1 MSQIRNQE
9 LLDRIAIKIK
19 RLRERKGISQE
30 VVYIDTKIHIG
41 RIESGKSNLTISTL
55 DAICVYFE
63 IDIATFMKGY

>member
-1 MSQIRNQE
+1 MGQIRNQE

-63 IDIATFMKGY
+63 IDIATFMEGY